1 ACSGGQR
8 LCILELAMVP
18 ALHRLCHLVSRRFV
32 SWPLLQLSGR
42 LVDLDHT
49 VPDFDGADDGKS
61 DHRNRE
67 QEKPE
72 ESSESLLFDQ
82 RIQEGKEQHQKHQRA
97 QREQHNL
104 VRIEPVKETHRIS
117 SLLFDRKE
125 SKCSPFPISSSSHLF
140 FVPAKQIDVEFLIV
154 VRKVDVENHV
164 LVFLVDGVDFA
175 SKCFSLRVLIFQHE
189 IAPGASGAILLGVLN
204 S

>member
-125 SKCSPFPISSSSHLF
+125 SKSSPFPISSSSHLL
-140 FVPAKQIDVEFLIV
+140 FVPAKQIGVEFLIV
-154 VRKVDVENHV
+154 VRKVVMANP
-164 LVFLVDGVDFA
+164 
-175 SKCFSLRVLIFQHE
+175 LRNLSIRQRDYRE
-189 IAPGASGAILLGVLN
+189 KNYP
-204 S
+204 